1 MTGVAVVPTT
11 EEDISD
17 SFDVD
22 VLEDTDLGV
31 LPDTQKLVTF
41 LLDAAAAT
49 STKNHHDN
57 KDADD
62 DNEDVED
69 HDDYDKGAHD
79 ETYFNERKWLEKNS
93 PPVIDL
99 TMLRGS
105 DFSDNEK
112 ENDVPISLT
121 IKVKVEAMEEE
132 ETQWTALIA

>member
-1 MTGVAVVPTT
+1 MPTT

-22 VLEDTDLGV
+22 VLEETDLGV
-31 LPDTQKLVTF
+31 LPDTQKLVAC
-41 LLDAAAAT
+41 LLYAAAAT

-79 ETYFNERKWLEKNS
+79 ETYFNARKCLEKNS

-105 DFSDNEK
+105 DFSDDEK
-112 ENDVPISLT
+112 ENDVPISLA

-132 ETQWTALIA
+132 ETQWTALDA